1 MKMLEV
7 PPNLFPK
14 EKEEKAVWFRRRL
27 AYLKQEQS
35 RYIPF
40 AWIIILPCCI
50 LVALFASRLLKLPLL
65 STLAP
70 ALLLGSLAFTLYAE
84 AMKGGESQK
93 RIEAHWDQAFSEN
106 YVLPLSLLIEGVRT
120 LSPDLNIE
128 AQKRL
133 TAALTT
139 PQIAEYE
146 TLTLDE
152 KQFLVR
158 ELGDGKKGRQLLML
172 YLAEHYGGAETLGK
186 VETIVRDGNA
196 RYIYHTHPELMSTK
210 DGLPLYDPEVVEAAK
225 RVLPLLQDRLDP
237 LRSERVL
244 LRPSEA
250 PPLPE
255 TLLRAVY
262 NASPEDETLL
272 LRATSDSRKTEE

>member
-1 MKMLEV
+1 MEV

-186 VETIVRDGNA
+186 VETIVRDGNS
-196 RYIYHTHPELMSTK
+196 RYSDSQL
-210 DGLPLYDPEVVEAAK
+210 LCYDPEVVEAAK

-272 LRATSDSRKTEE
+272 LRATSDSQKTEE